1 MNVVR
6 HDHVVANPDSVLA
19 STEPKFN
26 KRVVYSR
33 LSQNLA
39 TIVSAGRDEVD
50 RMVRKQPS
58 KALRRGHTFE
68 QEGKTRG
75 HRPRLQL
82 LRNRLGNGLDGE
94 IRLFFV
100 DHQRR
105 REANGRSTGAENQ
118 QSAPEAFIEDRVT
131 KLARSQFNANHQA
144 AAANIDDRRLPL
156 LQALQFRAQV
166 FAELRGIRDIF
177 FFQEPDCFQRG
188 RQTYRISAEC
198 RRMSA
203 RFPRHDFGTSHRY
216 AERHAG
222 GNAFGDRHD
231 IRMEVEVF
239 EREHLAGAAHTG
251 LDFIRNQENA
261 VLARDLLELRKK
273 IRRRDDVAAL
283 TLNGFDEDRRDF
295 ARIDGRLENDI
306 L

>member
-1 MNVVR
+1 VT
-6 HDHVVANPDSVLA
+6 A
-19 STEPKFN
+19 
-26 KRVVYSR
+26 R
-33 LSQNLA
+33 LLSIIGA
-39 TIVSAGRDEVD
+39 V
-50 RMVRKQPS
+50 
-58 KALRRGHTFE
+58 
-68 QEGKTRG
+68 RG

-82 LRNRLGNGLDGE
+82 LRNRLGNGLDRE

-188 RQTYRISAEC
+188 R
-198 RRMSA
+198 
-203 RFPRHDFGTSHRY
+203 
-216 AERHAG
+216 
-222 GNAFGDRHD
+222 
-231 IRMEVEVF
+231 
-239 EREHLAGAAHTG
+239 
-251 LDFIRNQENA
+251 
-261 VLARDLLELRKK
+261 
-273 IRRRDDVAAL
+273 
-283 TLNGFDEDRRDF
+283 
-295 ARIDGRLENDI
+295 
-306 L
+306 